1 MPDLKEFGILGFHR
15 LNRYNNSK
23 KAFKRTHIYSTVLL
37 NLDKLWDVDYHWR
50 AHAMEDIQFNRDA
63 NRVGAVLC
71 KCYRFAFSSP
81 QIKKGGCSYM
91 KACNEELRKGGG
103 AIVKPAPAP
112 APADPGASKGK
123 EPELPPEKLV
133 IPVKEGSTVADQ
145 PAPASQNTAGAA
157 EVPMWLREG
166 MQEHEIAGFTETMQ
180 LRGFSEP
187 DLKFFKDEALKEAG
201 VESAITRARM
211 LRRIH
216 DHFKR

>member
-1 MPDLKEFGILGFHR
+1 MADVLLHFRDMPRENLIEFGMIGFHR

-37 NLDKLWDVDYHWR
+37 NLDKLRGVEYHWR

-63 NRVGAVLC
+63 NEHGAVLC
-71 KCYRFAFSSP
+71 KFYRFAFSSP
-81 QIKKGGCSYM
+81 QIKEGGCSYM

-123 EPELPPEKLV
+123 KPELLLEKPVNLV
-133 IPVKEGSTVADQ
+133 NEGST
-145 PAPASQNTAGAA
+145 
-157 EVPMWLREG
+157 
-166 MQEHEIAGFTETMQ
+166 
-180 LRGFSEP
+180 
-187 DLKFFKDEALKEAG
+187 G